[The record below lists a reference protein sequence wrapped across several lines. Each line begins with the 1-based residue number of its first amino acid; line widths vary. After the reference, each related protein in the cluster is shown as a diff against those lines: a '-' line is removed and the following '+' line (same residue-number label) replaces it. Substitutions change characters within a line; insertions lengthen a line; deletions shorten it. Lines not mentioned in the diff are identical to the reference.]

1 MLKQKIR
8 IANFKSIYQKYP
20 ILLLRSILGPV
31 LFNLFINDLFFFI
44 KEAELENFAEDS
56 TIYVGSKDLTEFLE
70 ILRKECETAINWLK
84 TNNMI
89 ENPYKL
95 MITSSKK
102 DLSKSVLNRN
112 GVELTIE
119 SSFKLLGVETE
130 NKMDF

>member
-20 ILLLRSILGPV
+20 ILLLPSILGPV

-119 SSFKLLGVETE
+119 SFFKLLGVETE

>member
-20 ILLLRSILGPV
+20 ILLLPSILGPV